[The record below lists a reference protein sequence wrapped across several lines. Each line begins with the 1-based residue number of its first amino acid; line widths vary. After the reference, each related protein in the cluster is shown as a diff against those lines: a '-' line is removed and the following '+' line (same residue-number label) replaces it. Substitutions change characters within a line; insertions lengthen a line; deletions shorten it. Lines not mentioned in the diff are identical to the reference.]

1 LIFGFLILVA
11 FPIKIP
17 REGSRSHRSKT
28 AFHGP
33 LFCSHGDSRL
43 SRVPSNE
50 LEGHLSSDEVKVPPK
65 KERNKEMMIKLDQ
78 IKFDEV
84 VCRGSGSHDC
94 KVSTRLVLTS
104 FNIANVFSRRNGRG
118 AGAT

>member
-1 LIFGFLILVA
+1 MYMYTYICIYIYVYIYIYIYIYIYRLIFGFLILVA

-43 SRVPSNE
+43 SRVPRMN
-50 LEGHLSSDEVKVPPK
+50 LKATFPVMKLKFHPRK
-65 KERNKEMMIKLDQ
+65 KETKK
-78 IKFDEV
+78 
-84 VCRGSGSHDC
+84 C
-94 KVSTRLVLTS
+94 
-104 FNIANVFSRRNGRG
+104 
-118 AGAT
+118 